1 MFALRTPASAGVS
14 IGPFRATRHD
24 RIVSSVPDGRGSPCR
39 AKDRAP
45 ISAGTHSKRDAGGI
59 DRPARRLDHL
69 GPDAVAGDE
78 RDPVGSH
85 DGGQGTGPTILGA

>member
-1 MFALRTPASAGVS
+1 MSGEGPRPHLRGHPLEG
-14 IGPFRATRHD
+14 
-24 RIVSSVPDGRGSPCR
+24 
-39 AKDRAP
+39 
-45 ISAGTHSKRDAGGI
+45 DAGGI

-78 RDPVGSH
+78 RDPDGNH